1 MKAAITGFNTV
12 ANWFGIMADDRVSI
26 CAVVGG
32 FGCSQTVG
40 KFDDLGLLGGD
51 GRYFLFFIVI
61 LNAKSVATNT
71 FFSYPGFFFNFSKE
85 IKPEKT

>member
-1 MKAAITGFNTV
+1 MKAASFNTV
-12 ANWFGIMADDRVSI
+12 ANWLGIMADDRVSI

-40 KFDDLGLLGGD
+40 EFDDLGLLGGD
-51 GRYFLFFIVI
+51 GRQFLSLIVI

-71 FFSYPGFFFNFSKE
+71 FFYTQAFLDIFQR
-85 IKPEKT
+85 TQA